1 MDINRGEKMEDSI
14 NIIEKKVT
22 KEEIIA
28 SVKQFIIDNFMFGN
42 ESEMVANEDSFME
55 NGIIDST
62 GILELIDFSEETY
75 GISIKD
81 NELIPE
87 NLDSLDN
94 ISGFILLKKAEGK

>member
-1 MDINRGEKMEDSI
+1 MADTIDVV
-14 NIIEKKVT
+14 EKKVT

-28 SVKQFIIDNFMFGN
+28 SVKKFIIDNFMFGN

-62 GILELIDFSEETY
+62 GILELIDFAEETY
-75 GISIKD
+75 EISIDD
-81 NELIPE
+81 NELLPE

-94 ISGFILLKKAEGK
+94 ISRFILSKKKG